1 MARRVALFLDFE
13 NLYTTL
19 KNRTAGH
26 RNPYGFSPRMN
37 FEHLVDYIESRYGTL
52 AREDFIAVANFS
64 HYNPQLGGLN
74 RVATVI
80 DAQSFMAP
88 KVRSRRQRS
97 PGKRWVIR
105 DFADMRLA
113 FEIGQHVA
121 TRPADIYILG
131 SGDEAFT
138 AIGRTLREMGFEVL
152 FLVADTESSA
162 TDANILSEFS
172 VIDFLVTQRP
182 EEEDE
187 PTDETEPETE
197 PETTNP
203 HAAVVDLLTHL
214 RRELRTGIPVDLLYA
229 LLPPGQGETLV
240 RRAHGA
246 GAIDLWESPEGI
258 RCASL
263 RSERLY
269 DQVQPLSVRED
280 VAEAARVFRAVADL
294 APTLPTHPDR
304 ATWRRALK
312 ARLGLSNRQVK
323 RLLQRLLDAGV
334 LLDADLA
341 HPRLT
346 RHTLYHWLKSS
357 PHESSPTSPQN
368 PSRPQAGI

>member
-182 EEEDE
+182 EEDDE
-187 PTDETEPETE
+187 PTDEAEAEPEPETA
-197 PETTNP
+197 NP

-229 LLPPGQGETLV
+229 LLPPGQGEVLV
-240 RRAHGA
+240 RRAQGA
-246 GAIDLWESPEGI
+246 GEIDLWESPEGI

-263 RSERLY
+263 RRERLY

-294 APTLPTHPDR
+294 APTLPAHPDR
-304 ATWRRALK
+304 AMWRRALK
-312 ARLGLSNRQVK
+312 AHLGLSNRQAK
-323 RLLQRLLDAGV
+323 HLLQRLLDAGV
-334 LLDADLA
+334 LHDADLA
-341 HPRLT
+341 HPRLS
-346 RHTLYHWLKSS
+346 RQTLYRWL
-357 PHESSPTSPQN
+357 T
-368 PSRPQAGI
+368 SRPQA